1 MNEPVYACS
10 LDDQELAVR
19 RAGWRALERR
29 ALVRTEARPDG
40 RLLVFRGGEDTG
52 RALRALI
59 EAERE
64 CCPFLD
70 FSVDRSKDE
79 VVVSLRDPSG
89 ALLSGP

>member
-40 RLLVFRGGEDTG
+40 RLLVFRGGEDTA

-70 FSVDRSKDE
+70 FRLDRAGDE
-79 VVVSLRDPSG
+79 VRVSLTYP
-89 ALLSGP
+89 ALC